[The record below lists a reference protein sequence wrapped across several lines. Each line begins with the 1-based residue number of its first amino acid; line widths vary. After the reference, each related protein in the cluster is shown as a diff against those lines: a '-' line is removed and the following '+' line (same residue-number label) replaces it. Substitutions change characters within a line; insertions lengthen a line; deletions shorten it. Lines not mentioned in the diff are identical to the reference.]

1 MNLSKEEVSRM
12 QRTMVATR
20 NEINK
25 VIVGMEQRITDILVA
40 ILSNGHCLLEGVPGL
55 GKTLLVQTL
64 AKVLD
69 LKYARIQFTPDLM
82 PADITGT
89 NILLE
94 NSDGTR
100 VFHFQP
106 GPVFANIVL
115 ADEINRTTAKTQS
128 ALLEAMQES
137 SVTVAGRT
145 HILEQPFFVLATQNP
160 LELEGTYPL
169 PEAQLDRF
177 FFKLTVDYPSLPE
190 LLQIMELTTGAN
202 LPEAQVILQKDEL
215 LKYQNLVRLVP
226 ISSDIM
232 DYAARLVLA
241 TNPNSPQSTPAIKRY
256 IKYGSSPRGAQAL
269 VLAAK
274 ARAFLDGRVNVSF
287 NDVQDS
293 LLPALR
299 HRLILNFEGE
309 AANIDVDKVL
319 KELLER
325 IPPIN

>member
-100 VFHFQP
+100 VFHFLP

>member
-89 NILLE
+89 NFLLE